1 MPRCNINNIP
11 QKWINDINNI
21 LDNIMT
27 ISIEAMCTSYNFF
40 LLNIYRH
47 IFFQLQ
53 KIRLPINQLNHVTQ
67 NWLLQISRNKRRNFA
82 KTINCYRTVRNQYFC
97 STLYNQYTTIYI
109 KCQLTTFSLQNFISF
124 STLIYNIRVWVLC
137 TTTNNICQWYMNNIC
152 YRND

>member
-11 QKWINDINNI
+11 QKGINDINNI

-27 ISIEAMCTSYNFF
+27 ISIEAMCTSYAFF

-53 KIRLPINQLNHVTQ
+53 KIRLPINHVTQ
-67 NWLLQISRNKRRNFA
+67 NWLVANFNWNKRRNFA

-124 STLIYNIRVWVLC
+124 STLIYNIRV
-137 TTTNNICQWYMNNIC
+137 
-152 YRND
+152 